1 MFYTLY
7 NLQVDINE
15 YWRDFDSAEIGTD
28 KDLQSKI
35 NELET
40 KLGIRDDFKFKMIN
54 NPTDL
59 SRVIL
64 IAGLESNYGVGSGII
79 KVKGILSSN
88 GEFKSLIQ
96 FKNSTYY
103 LEKGDT
109 IAGGKIKSITET
121 NLVFSKKGDE
131 DIIYTLNNNNK

>member
-7 NLQVDINE
+7 NLQVDLNE
-15 YWRDFDSAEIGTD
+15 YWRVYDSFEIGTD
-28 KDLQSKI
+28 EDLQSKI

-109 IAGGKIKSITET
+109 IAGGKIESITET
-121 NLVFSKKGDE
+121 NLVFSKKGDK
-131 DIIYTLNNNNK
+131 DIIYTLNNNK